1 MAASLLSDLRGPPHP
16 AESNVQPQIW
26 VFNFQFI
33 STPPYSQKIVRYSQ
47 MWTCLLRVGS
57 GKRKTY
63 VHLVMFHSSKDLATS
78 HQELF

>member
-1 MAASLLSDLRGPPHP
+1 MGGDMAWRPPHL

-33 STPPYSQKIVRYSQ
+33 LTPPYSRKIVRYSQ
-47 MWTCLLRVGS
+47 MWTCGS

-78 HQELF
+78 HQEVF